1 MAKVLKKGKRK
12 QAFRAAKVRKAI
24 LMAAKDARVSAS
36 KRQKIARMLSQHVA
50 KGVRGKKTVRASN
63 IRKAV
68 LAHLG
73 KQAKPIARAWKNYE
87 KRK

>member
-1 MAKVLKKGKRK
+1 MTKVLKKGKRK
-12 QAFRAAKVRKAI
+12 QAFRAAKIRKAI
-24 LMAAKDARVSAS
+24 LMAAKDARVSAARRAS
-36 KRQKIARMLSQHVA
+36 LARRLGAHIARGV
-50 KGVRGKKTVRASN
+50 KGKATVRAAN

-73 KQAKPIARAWKNYE
+73 KHANSVARAWRNYE